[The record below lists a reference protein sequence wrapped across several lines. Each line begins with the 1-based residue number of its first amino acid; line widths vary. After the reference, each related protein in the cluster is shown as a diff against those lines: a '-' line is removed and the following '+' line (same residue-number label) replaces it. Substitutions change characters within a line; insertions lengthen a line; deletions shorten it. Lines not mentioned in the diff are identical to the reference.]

1 MAANTQEELAA
12 DAEDTSEPTGLEE
25 THSESLLPRSLST
38 QKKHLEIRKKA
49 DAAYL
54 KAIEKMGQKYSKHN
68 GHHIKQ
74 FAVGDN
80 VSVRIPRIDRAN
92 TDLQRLPCIIVEI
105 VGKACT
111 MYRLCCKVGVLNT
124 CYGAGDLELFTGSFE
139 FATEGWRTMPVISLR
154 EAAKLQAPWNS
165 FTKNRCTCKSGR
177 CNTKRCS
184 CVRSN
189 IECSNHCHH
198 GSICDNKGDKIATDR
213 KSKRADHEEVC
224 GINASLQS
232 DIDDSSACSIICDD
246 SDIAP
251 QNDIVPVSAG
261 AHVAKVS

>member
-1 MAANTQEELAA
+1 MANIQEELAA

-111 MYRLCCKVGVLNT
+111 MYCLCCKVGVLNT
-124 CYGAGDLELFTGSFE
+124 CYGAGDLELFTGSFIDIRV
-139 FATEGWRTMPVISLR
+139 EG
-154 EAAKLQAPWNS
+154 
-165 FTKNRCTCKSGR
+165 
-177 CNTKRCS
+177 
-184 CVRSN
+184 
-189 IECSNHCHH
+189 
-198 GSICDNKGDKIATDR
+198 
-213 KSKRADHEEVC
+213 
-224 GINASLQS
+224 
-232 DIDDSSACSIICDD
+232 
-246 SDIAP
+246 
-251 QNDIVPVSAG
+251 
-261 AHVAKVS
+261 